1 MIPALIYQTEL
12 VVSGWS
18 VMIFRGRFNNDRNNN
33 IYHII
38 IIIII
43 IIMCRISISEK

>member
-38 IIIII
+38 MII